1 MYSTDLVPA
10 AATKEQY
17 VRKRDGKTLVLFD
30 RNKIVE
36 AINKALVS
44 SGEAGEDHQK
54 VAVFIGCK
62 VVADLTCNR
71 TIEDAIDNTPFEIED
86 IQDIVENHL
95 MQSGLPKAAK
105 KFIIYR
111 KNRSDARELA
121 ETNLI
126 NFIEDYFKKAVWDIK
141 ENSNMDYSLQGLNN
155 FVTSKVMNLYWM
167 NKVYSPD
174 AKAAHQRG
182 DFHIHDASL
191 LSVYTYSGSE
201 VVIVK
206 DPTGKIYSVSFQDLY
221 HLLVKEEEVLRDKE
235 INAYAK
241 YPHGWLVLDKEGWTD
256 LKRVVRKPKTRD
268 MKFIKNRG
276 GRSVIVTDNHPM
288 ITELGEK
295 SAVDVVEKADS
306 LYTVNLSRL
315 LENENLFSI
324 DEIDLMC
331 EIKSDYQT
339 ALNSF
344 GFGIEHAYMDGIRVL
359 DQADTSDGQFI
370 HTQSRSIRRKIQLT
384 EAFGYAVGFIVGDGY
399 TGYDRNQ
406 RISIT
411 SREIDDLLKV
421 NEGLIQIGCPGVI
434 LRSDDTGYDDTMYEL
449 LVINPFLTY
458 LMKTVFGIHD
468 GSRNKTLPKNI
479 LQYNK
484 EFVSG
489 CLSGLIDSD
498 GSVNSTSILIRT
510 SSRTLLEQT
519 AIVASFLGLFP
530 RDTAPDGTGSKRIY
544 KDRELIQRYPIYGL
558 GFRKMSNVVL
568 NSRKYNECPDS
579 TKAWQDETTDAWHQV
594 LVSQDTQ
601 IPDEWIYDLTT
612 ETSTLIVNGM
622 WNHNCCGW
630 SLEDLLSWGFG
641 GVAGTNSSGPA
652 KHFDAALG
660 QIWNFLYSLQ
670 GEAAGAQALSNFDTY
685 LAPFI
690 RYDNLAYKEVKQY
703 FQKFF
708 HNMTTKTRV
717 GFQAPFTNVS
727 MDLYVPD
734 HMKNEAVIIGGVR
747 QETTYSEYQYEMD
760 MINKAFCEVMIEGDY
775 EGRQF
780 SFPIP
785 NYSITKDF
793 DWDNPN
799 LEPLW
804 ALTGKYGA
812 PYFTNFVNSDLSP
825 EDVRSMCPLHPD
837 ERIDIRMNGGYVS
850 MRMEDVHKV
859 LAYKTLHNVFV
870 RLNDKEIPIT
880 GVTRHTSKGFVKI
893 YTDLD
898 PQGICMDHVHQQPY
912 RLCMINHEGKLE
924 CTSVETVEAFF
935 LPKQHCYVPY
945 SKTNFKDFLPSEALD
960 LDGMIWV
967 PVRKIENVGLITQ
980 YSYCIAVDSADH
992 LFEMGPGRLIT
1003 HNCRLQLDK
1012 RELRKRGGGLFGAN
1026 PLTGSVGVVTIN
1038 LPKLGYKFKGDKETF
1053 FSELARL
1060 MDLAAESLQMKRMFI
1075 EKKCDEGLYPFSR
1088 YYMRHIKA
1096 AKGEYYYNH
1105 FSTIGV
1111 VGGNECIR
1119 NFWRGEDIDIR
1130 HPQGYAF
1137 MQEIQ
1142 DFMRERMK
1150 MYQEKYGYPFNLEA
1164 TPKSVGHF
1172 TVM

>member
-1 MYSTDLVPA
+1 MYSTETMSFSLTA
-10 AATKEQY
+10 EQY

-30 RNKIVE
+30 RTKITE
-36 AINKALVS
+36 AISKALLS
-44 SGEAGEDHQK
+44 SGEVGEDHLQ
-54 VAVFIGCK
+54 VATFISCK

-71 TIEDAIDNTPFEIED
+71 TFDDVANNTPFEIEH
-86 IQDIVENHL
+86 IQDVVENHL

-191 LSVYTYSGSE
+191 LSVY
-201 VVIVK
+201 
-206 DPTGKIYSVSFQDLY
+206 
-221 HLLVKEEEVLRDKE
+221 
-235 INAYAK
+235 
-241 YPHGWLVLDKEGWTD
+241 
-256 LKRVVRKPKTRD
+256 
-268 MKFIKNRG
+268 
-276 GRSVIVTDNHPM
+276 
-288 ITELGEK
+288 
-295 SAVDVVEKADS
+295 
-306 LYTVNLSRL
+306 
-315 LENENLFSI
+315 
-324 DEIDLMC
+324 
-331 EIKSDYQT
+331 
-339 ALNSF
+339 
-344 GFGIEHAYMDGIRVL
+344 
-359 DQADTSDGQFI
+359 
-370 HTQSRSIRRKIQLT
+370 
-384 EAFGYAVGFIVGDGY
+384 
-399 TGYDRNQ
+399 
-406 RISIT
+406 
-411 SREIDDLLKV
+411 
-421 NEGLIQIGCPGVI
+421 
-434 LRSDDTGYDDTMYEL
+434 
-449 LVINPFLTY
+449 
-458 LMKTVFGIHD
+458 
-468 GSRNKTLPKNI
+468 
-479 LQYNK
+479 
-484 EFVSG
+484 
-489 CLSGLIDSD
+489 
-498 GSVNSTSILIRT
+498 
-510 SSRTLLEQT
+510 
-519 AIVASFLGLFP
+519 
-530 RDTAPDGTGSKRIY
+530 
-544 KDRELIQRYPIYGL
+544 
-558 GFRKMSNVVL
+558 
-568 NSRKYNECPDS
+568 
-579 TKAWQDETTDAWHQV
+579 
-594 LVSQDTQ
+594 
-601 IPDEWIYDLTT
+601 
-612 ETSTLIVNGM
+612 
-622 WNHNCCGW
+622 CCGW

-690 RYDNLAYKEVKQY
+690 RYDKLSYKEVKQC

-727 MDLYVPD
+727 MDLYVPE

-747 QETTYSEYQYEMD
+747 QDSTYSDYQTEMD

-785 NYSITKDF
+785 NYSISKDF

-812 PYFTNFVNSDLSP
+812 PYFTNFVNSDLKP

-837 ERIDIRMNGGYVS
+837 ERIDIRMNGNYVS

-859 LAYKTLHNVFV
+859 LAYKTLGNVFV
-870 RLNDKEIPIT
+870 RLNDKEIPVV

-912 RLCMINHEGKLE
+912 RLCMINHEGKRE

-967 PVRKIENVGLITQ
+967 PVRRMENVGRVTQ
-980 YSYCIAVDSADH
+980 YSYCIAVGSDDH

-1003 HNCRLQLDK
+1003 HNCRLQLDN

-1038 LPKLGYKFKGDKETF
+1038 LPKLGYKFRGDRETF

-1119 NFWRGEDIDIR
+1119 NFYRGEDIDIR
-1130 HPQGYAF
+1130 HPQGYEF
-1137 MQEIQ
+1137 TKEIQ

-1164 TPKSVGHF
+1164 TPAEGVSYRLAKLDTDQYPDIITATSNIESATDVYYTNSTQLPVDATFDIFEACEHQDSLQTKYTGGTVLHLYLGEEIRDTKVVKELIKKVCMNYHIPYITLSPKYSVCANHGYLAGEQNTCPSCGNEAEVYARVVGF
-1172 TVM
+1172 YTPTNRWNKGKQAEFQIRNDYDPETILSVEFPEPVVEVVESE